1 MCIQPV
7 IQSHLTHANA
17 ASHSAYPNC
26 SFGYECILC
35 TILYNYVCVCVC
47 LLMGGRICGSAQEPL
62 GAYHSVLYQPAVI
75 INTTSC
81 FPLVKKLAGKNSSLT
96 AGVLLNAF
104 CML

>member
-1 MCIQPV
+1 M
-7 IQSHLTHANA
+7 
-17 ASHSAYPNC
+17 
-26 SFGYECILC
+26 
-35 TILYNYVCVCVC
+35 CVCVC